1 MNATTDR
8 NELWKMLLGELDES
22 LETMA
27 RAFTAPANS
36 DNKSA
41 MASVEAGI
49 RRGYC
54 ALHNGRRLA
63 DVLEP
68 SGLVKKWDDLATYAM
83 VAVSSTESRRRSTE
97 SAARLSKQMME
108 FLIALQR
115 AARED
120 RPTPRSLNGI

>member
-1 MNATTDR
+1 LAG
-8 NELWKMLLGELDES
+8 LLGELDES

-27 RAFTAPANS
+27 AAFTRPPIPDS
-36 DNKSA
+36 ESA

-54 ALHNGRRLA
+54 ALHNGRPLA
-63 DVLEP
+63 DGLER

-83 VAVSSTESRRRSTE
+83 AAASSTESRRRNVE
-97 SAARLSKQMME
+97 SAPRLRKQMME

-120 RPTPRSLNGI
+120 GTLGLAGAQRYLT